1 MEAND
6 IRAEMVRRKITVVS
20 IAKKLGI
27 AQPSVSQVISRKKH
41 TSYVRQAIADA
52 IELPVEEVFP
62 VTKEAA

>member
-27 AQPSVSQVISRKKH
+27 AQPSISQVITRKKH
-41 TSYVRQAIADA
+41 TLYIRQAIAEA
-52 IELPVEEVFP
+52 IDRPVEEVFP
-62 VTKEAA
+62 ETKEAA